1 MTGDSGRPTIIVT
14 GAGSGI
20 GYETAITLAAH
31 GVHVLCWDVDPGRLA
46 AARSHDLAFAKV
58 DVRDGMR
65 MRELI
70 AEAEGTGHR
79 IDGLVCCAA
88 IFRRV
93 PFLELDEETFDAHL
107 AVNLEGTFLACQAV
121 LPGMRRRGAGSIVV
135 FSSSLARNGSATGA
149 HYAATKGGLLGLMR
163 SLALEVAADGIRVNA
178 ISPGVT
184 DTPQPRGHSTEE
196 QLYAKAKD
204 IPLGRIGMPRDMAQ
218 AVEFLLGPRSSY
230 VTGQDIRVN
239 GGSQLI

>member
-1 MTGDSGRPTIIVT
+1 MANDSKPTIIVT

-20 GYETAITLAAH
+20 GYETAITFAAREH
-31 GVHVLCWDVDPGRLA
+31 HVLCWDVNPGRLA
-46 AARSHDLAFAKV
+46 ATQSPYLAFEKV
-58 DVRDGMR
+58 DVRDGGR
-65 MRELI
+65 MQSLVEK
-70 AEAEGTGHR
+70 AEVAGHR
-79 IDGLVCCAA
+79 IVGLVCCAA

-93 PFLELDEETFDAHL
+93 PFLQLDEETFDAHL

-121 LPGMRRRGAGSIVV
+121 LPRMRRRKSGSIVV
-135 FSSSLARNGSATGA
+135 FSSSIARSGSATGA

-163 SLALEVAADGIRVNA
+163 SLALEVAEDRIRVNA

-196 QLYAKAKD
+196 QLYAKSKD
-204 IPLGRIGMPRDMAQ
+204 IPLGRIGAPRDMAQ
-218 AVEFLLGPRSSY
+218 AVEFLLGPLSSY

>member
-1 MTGDSGRPTIIVT
+1 MSGSANRTVIVT

-20 GYETAITLAAH
+20 GYRAAMSLAH
-31 GVHVLCWDVDPGRLA
+31 TGTRVLAWDIVEGQLEGA
-46 AARSHDLAFAKV
+46 SSEHLTYQKV
-58 DVRDGMR
+58 DTRDGEAMR
-65 MRELI
+65 ALVEQ
-70 AEAEGTGHR
+70 AEVCGHR
-79 IDGLVCCAA
+79 IEGLVCCAA

-93 PFLELDEETFDAHL
+93 AFLDLDERTFDDHMAI
-107 AVNLEGTFLACQAV
+107 NLEGSFLACQAV
-121 LPGMRRRGAGSIVV
+121 LPAMRRAGRGSIVL
-135 FSSSLARNGSATGA
+135 FSSSIARSGSATGG

-163 SLALEVAADGIRVNA
+163 SLALDVARDGIRVNA

-204 IPLGRIGMPRDMAQ
+204 IPLGRIGTPEDMAQ
-218 AVEFLLGPRSSY
+218 AVMFLLDARSSY

-239 GGSQLI
+239 GGAQIF